1 MVEDYFPFEKEWF
14 HLHLLITD
22 KTTIYICGGE
32 PLHRRVR
39 HLMEFCI
46 SSKEL
51 IEQEKEKMV
60 STNL

>member
-1 MVEDYFPFEKEWF
+1 VEENLYTEESD
-14 HLHLLITD
+14 
-22 KTTIYICGGE
+22 IYWNF
-32 PLHRRVR
+32 VA
-39 HLMEFCI
+39 